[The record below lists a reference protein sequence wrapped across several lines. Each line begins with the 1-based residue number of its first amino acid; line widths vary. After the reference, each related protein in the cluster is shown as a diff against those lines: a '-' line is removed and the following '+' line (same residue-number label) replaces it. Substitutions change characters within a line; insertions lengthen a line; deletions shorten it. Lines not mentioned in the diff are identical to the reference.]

1 MDAYC
6 FCLWRFNAAQV
17 CYLQSSWGGR
27 LEKESA
33 PTVKEASGNT
43 NGNSNHKFK
52 GIMRATMVDVYHQ
65 PISSIIH
72 ETTILPLR

>member
-17 CYLQSSWGGR
+17 CYLQSSRGGR
-27 LEKESA
+27 LEKESV

-43 NGNSNHKFK
+43 NGNFKHRFK
-52 GIMRATMVDVYHQ
+52 GIMCATYYG
-65 PISSIIH
+65 
-72 ETTILPLR
+72 